1 MERLERVHGLSESV
15 TNSTWWD
22 GWKVRLFWI
31 DHTPL
36 RAWRADGNFA
46 YMVTVSILTFVNL
59 FVNIMNLFPI
69 IPMDG
74 GMIMKEICC
83 LILPRQGLKIAFGI
97 SFFLALAA
105 SVFYLDLALEKYEV
119 LPKRLQPYYPFGFPE
134 FSLVVFLSMAYSL
147 PDLSATARDGGHRLY
162 MDDDEGYAPR
172 AGCRRASWKCRSRIR
187 TISPRAPG
195 SERPRR

>member
-1 MERLERVHGLSESV
+1 MDYLMSV

-105 SVFYLDLALEKYEV
+105 SSLLPRFGPRKISSYSQTARAL
-119 LPKRLQPYYPFGFPE
+119 LPVRLPRIQPGRVPE
-134 FSLVVFLSMAYSL
+134 HGVPIL
-147 PDLSATARDGGHRLY
+147 PDLSATARDG
-162 MDDDEGYAPR
+162 A
-172 AGCRRASWKCRSRIR
+172 AS
-187 TISPRAPG
+187 ALHG
-195 SERPRR
+195 